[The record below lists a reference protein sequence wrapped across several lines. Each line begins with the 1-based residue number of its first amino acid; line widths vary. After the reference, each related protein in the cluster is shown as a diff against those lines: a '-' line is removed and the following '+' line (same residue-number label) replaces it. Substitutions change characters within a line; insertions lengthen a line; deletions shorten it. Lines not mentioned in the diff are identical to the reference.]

1 MGGNPG
7 WLKRGLGLG
16 AGEGGGVGGRGL
28 GVVGAGAGARVAET
42 PGFGE
47 GGSLLSALIF
57 LKHGVTI
64 SHVFTFYIIL
74 EFLI

>member
-1 MGGNPG
+1 MGGYPG

-42 PGFGE
+42 LGFGE

>member
-1 MGGNPG
+1 M
-7 WLKRGLGLG
+7 
-16 AGEGGGVGGRGL
+16 GGRGL
-28 GVVGAGAGARVAET
+28 GVVGTGAAARVAEM

-57 LKHGVTI
+57 PKHGVTI